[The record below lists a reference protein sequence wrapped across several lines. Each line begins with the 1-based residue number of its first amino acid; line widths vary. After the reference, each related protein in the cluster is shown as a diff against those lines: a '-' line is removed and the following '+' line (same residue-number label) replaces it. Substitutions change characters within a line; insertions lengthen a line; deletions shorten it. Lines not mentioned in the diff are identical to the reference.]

1 MTLNIT
7 KKKIEKVLELFNHP
21 QTRKIRKNRGK
32 KRRRN
37 NKSFN
42 RKNGRKN
49 LATSTLKKKGGHAGH
64 HPPLL
69 NGGTVG
75 VVLGGQV
82 GGKGFMESFK
92 QWFSKNKKEIGKE
105 HDKQEEKQNFFNNLY
120 VRYKTWK
127 EKRQQDQRQKPYIDS
142 KKNEVIK
149 NSDDDKHDKVS
160 VSDLLEID
168 LSEENNNQLS
178 DDEIQFIN
186 EYPFLQEIEN
196 YKMVTKIVEP
206 DEDKT
211 MENFYPNGGK
221 FKANLKKDFNE
232 LKTSINPF
240 TLDVSPYDTQY
251 KLQRPITLTIN
262 DKPYELNVTEND
274 FNEYFEILDEI
285 KESNSDDQNSDKNQE
300 DNPEPETDNN
310 KKSNKSA
317 EKVEKPKEESKNDK
331 MMKLLTLREDYTIF
345 NILNNLLPPKE
356 EGQTADLKEIV
367 KKLDF
372 GKFVDEIGILKNDEE
387 ESTINE
393 GEGEGEEDGD
403 GDNDN
408 EEVDNDN

>member
-49 LATSTLKKKGGHAGH
+49 LATSTLKKKGGH
-64 HPPLL
+64 PIF
-69 NGGTVG
+69 NGGQVG

-82 GGKGFMESFK
+82 GGKRGDVLKAIVSKLSDPLK
-92 QWFSKNKKEIGKE
+92 QKLRSVLSEATEKKKALVAFV
-105 HDKQEEKQNFFNNLY
+105 KQKI
-120 VRYKTWK
+120 KIT
-127 EKRQQDQRQKPYIDS
+127 QKPNLNEEIDFTDLQNEDNEFEVTTKDIKDINDINIGDIS
-142 KKNEVIK
+142 DKDIDDISDEVITEVL
-149 NSDDDKHDKVS
+149 NDT
-160 VSDLLEID
+160 
-168 LSEENNNQLS
+168 SE
-178 DDEIQFIN
+178 
-186 EYPFLQEIEN
+186 
-196 YKMVTKIVEP
+196 K
-206 DEDKT
+206 
-211 MENFYPNGGK
+211 
-221 FKANLKKDFNE
+221 
-232 LKTSINPF
+232 SINTEP
-240 TLDVSPYDTQY
+240 SG
-251 KLQRPITLTIN
+251 LQQEKVEGDN
-262 DKPYELNVTEND
+262 
-274 FNEYFEILDEI
+274 
-285 KESNSDDQNSDKNQE
+285 QNSDIKQEKQE
-300 DNPEPETDNN
+300 DNPELETKPQQIQN
-310 KKSNKSA
+310 K
-317 EKVEKPKEESKNDK
+317 KVEKPKEESKNDK

-393 GEGEGEEDGD
+393 EGQVDGD
-403 GDNDN
+403 GDGEEKDNDN
-408 EEVDNDN
+408 EEGKNK